1 MLTPE
6 TSEHITYLY
15 DSRRIPPATQV
26 NRQATLQSPVAHQV
40 TL

>member
-1 MLTPE
+1 MLTSE
-6 TSEHITYLY
+6 TSEHITYLN
-15 DSRRIPPATQV
+15 DCRRIPLASQV